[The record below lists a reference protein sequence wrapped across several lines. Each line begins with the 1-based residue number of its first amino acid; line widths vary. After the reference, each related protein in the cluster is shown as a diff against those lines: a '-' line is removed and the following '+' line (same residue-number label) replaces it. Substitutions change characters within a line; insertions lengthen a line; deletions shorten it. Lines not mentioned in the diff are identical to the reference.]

1 MKDRT
6 MKKDKRGFLNIF
18 LTAMLVSVLALASGC
33 AAKNWT
39 LDEEGLANNL
49 LESIKFDCTM
59 YQVQT
64 DRVADFIEIE
74 NTEKQILYMGNGA
87 YADSLGIFT
96 LADESSAQTALETVN
111 AYLEDLG
118 NSFRDYLPDEA
129 AEVDEAVTVQ
139 KGRFVVFCVSPD
151 SQTAAQLIDAAIK
164 EGDSETTEST
174 DASEE
179 EPQQMNNKAVGEY
192 PAVTAD
198 GKSKNFGNVI
208 QIGDTGFE
216 LYSYTEKAAETYAA
230 SVCRAI
236 SPVENAKR
244 SRQINHPLCGCAS
257 KVIPKKA
264 PFLLQ

>member
-1 MKDRT
+1 
-6 MKKDKRGFLNIF
+6 
-18 LTAMLVSVLALASGC
+18 
-33 AAKNWT
+33 
-39 LDEEGLANNL
+39 
-49 LESIKFDCTM
+49 
-59 YQVQT
+59 
-64 DRVADFIEIE
+64 
-74 NTEKQILYMGNGA
+74 MGNGA

-230 SVCRAI
+230 SVNRH
-236 SPVENAKR
+236 
-244 SRQINHPLCGCAS
+244 SRETQRVSDVYEVLS
-257 KVIPKKA
+257 
-264 PFLLQ
+264 L